1 MKKKLLFV
9 FNPKSGKGLIKEHL
23 VNIVDI
29 MTKAGYKIT
38 IYPTQCQGDAIKKV
52 RKNAEKYDLVVCS
65 GGDGTLDEVV
75 TGIMK
80 SVRRRPIGYIPA
92 GSTNDFA
99 QSLNIPKNMAEAAK
113 IAVSGKMFAC
123 EHEGVLP
130 DLMCM
135 SKGITGG
142 YLPLGATMV
151 TDEIYNVFLGEP
163 EEYKTFYHGHSYTG
177 NPLACAAGLAGLEIF
192 AKDKVIAGLPPK
204 MAVIEKYMEKFGK
217 MPYVGNARQCGMLAG
232 VELMRDKEN
241 KVPFGPALLIA
252 GGICQNARK
261 YGLIVRNIGDVI
273 IFMPPLASTAE
284 QIEEMLGML
293 EKSMAEVFEKIAGGS
308 KVDFSDPCAF

>member
-1 MKKKLLFV
+1 
-9 FNPKSGKGLIKEHL
+9 
-23 VNIVDI
+23 
-29 MTKAGYKIT
+29 
-38 IYPTQCQGDAIKKV
+38 
-52 RKNAEKYDLVVCS
+52 
-65 GGDGTLDEVV
+65 
-75 TGIMK
+75 
-80 SVRRRPIGYIPA
+80 
-92 GSTNDFA
+92 
-99 QSLNIPKNMAEAAK
+99 
-113 IAVSGKMFAC
+113 MFAC

-151 TDEIYNVFLGEP
+151 TDEIYNAFLGEP

-217 MPYVGNARQCGMLAG
+217 MQYVGNARQCGMLAG
-232 VELMRDKEN
+232 IELMRDKEN
-241 KVPFGPALLIA
+241 KVPFDPALLIA

-273 IFMPPLASTAE
+273 ILCRLWQARLSRLKKCSACLKNPWRKYLRKLQAAAKWIFPTLALLISLHFRRSCYRAPF
-284 QIEEMLGML
+284 IFIFCCRCM
-293 EKSMAEVFEKIAGGS
+293 V
-308 KVDFSDPCAF
+308 